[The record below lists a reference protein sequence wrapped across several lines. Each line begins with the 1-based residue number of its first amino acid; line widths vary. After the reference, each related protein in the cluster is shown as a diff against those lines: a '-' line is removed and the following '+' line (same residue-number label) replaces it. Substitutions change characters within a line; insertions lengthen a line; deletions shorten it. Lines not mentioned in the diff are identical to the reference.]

1 MLFFIWKTIFVFVS
15 KLKSSVKI
23 LFLKFNKRITKF
35 NENRKN
41 VKIKIN
47 NQNYYNLMKIFI
59 FDNHLLIL

>member
-1 MLFFIWKTIFVFVS
+1 MLFFIWKTIFIFVS